1 MIHMKKKVLF
11 LVLVNLGF
19 AAVAWWL
26 GLGRLACPGT
36 IFEENYSI
44 SSRIVIGIFLL
55 WVGGGFFGSLF
66 AVLSMFLVFIL
77 DPNQVGNRGPTPL
90 LDRSFVIAILIGYL
104 EVITVLLWELPILLG
119 IVLGFGI
126 CWLARIVHK
135 PFDD

>member
-1 MIHMKKKVLF
+1 MKKKVLF

-19 AAVAWWL
+19 AAVVWWL
-26 GLGRLACPGT
+26 GFGRLAGPGT

-44 SSRIVIGIFLL
+44 PSRIVIGAFLL
-55 WVGGGFFGSLF
+55 WVGGAFFGGIF

-77 DPNQVGNRGPTPL
+77 EPNQIGNRGSNPL
-90 LDRSFVIAILIGYL
+90 LDRSFVIAILIGHL

-119 IVLGFGI
+119 ILIGFGI
-126 CWLARIVHK
+126 CWLARLVQK